1 MMSPERFRTEF
12 ALLVTYKIRI
22 RCKRFSDTSQ
32 IRNVL
37 NPESKV
43 QNLYMQPLVGV
54 DELNP
59 RVIRTARTGDE
70 HTTFSITNS
79 DASPMSC

>member
-1 MMSPERFRTEF
+1 M
-12 ALLVTYKIRI
+12 
-22 RCKRFSDTSQ
+22 SQ

-43 QNLYMQPLVGV
+43 QNLCLKPLVGV
-54 DELNP
+54 DELNA

-70 HTTFSITNS
+70 HMTFSITNS

>member
-1 MMSPERFRTEF
+1 MSPERFSTEF

-22 RCKRFSDTSQ
+22 SDMSQ

-43 QNLYMQPLVGV
+43 QNLYMKPLVGV
-54 DELNP
+54 DESTLVQSERPEQETN
-59 RVIRTARTGDE
+59 IRPSLSTIR
-70 HTTFSITNS
+70 
-79 DASPMSC
+79 MLRQ